1 MTKICIMAQQRVKD
15 NTDQYIALLE
25 LRNTPLQSH
34 GKSPVQLLFNR
45 CTRTLLPS
53 TQAAL
58 KPTRPH
64 KIATKRATQNK
75 TVKHHYD
82 KTAKDMRPLN
92 QGEEVWMYPIDGG
105 RSLKKATVTGR
116 VDDRSYNVQD
126 HDGNHSYRCNRV
138 HLRPGVPSGATEEPG
153 PADTVPDPTPEA
165 PVLVAESRSMRDRRP
180 PAWMRDFVTK
190 CLYLVYLA
198 DNCVSISAQ
207 NERLKKTDYA
217 FLLSYI
223 I

>member
-1 MTKICIMAQQRVKD
+1 MMKKAVKD

-45 CTRTLLPS
+45 RMRTLLPS
-53 TQAAL
+53 SQAVL
-58 KPTRPH
+58 KPARPH
-64 KIATKRATQNK
+64 KITTKRATRNK

-105 RSLKKATVTGR
+105 RSWKKATVTGR
-116 VDDRSYNVQD
+116 VDDRSYNIQD
-126 HDGNHSYRCNRV
+126 HDGNHSYRRNRV
-138 HLRPGVPSGATEEPG
+138 HLRPGVPSGTPEEPA
-153 PADTVPDPTPEA
+153 PADTVPDPTLEA
-165 PVLVAESRSMRDRRP
+165 PVPVAESHSIRDRCP

-190 CLYLVYLA
+190 
-198 DNCVSISAQ
+198 
-207 NERLKKTDYA
+207 
-217 FLLSYI
+217 
-223 I
+223 